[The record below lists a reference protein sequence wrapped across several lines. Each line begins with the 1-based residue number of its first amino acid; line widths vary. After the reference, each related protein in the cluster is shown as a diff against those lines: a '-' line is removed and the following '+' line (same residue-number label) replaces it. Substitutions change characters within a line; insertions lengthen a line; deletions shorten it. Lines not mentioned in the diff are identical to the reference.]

1 MRHLLTDHPASVGET
16 YMEHMAHA
24 TGFGTSLILAGIACL
39 IHGLIPVWFVSTG
52 SNTIRRLHDRMVV
65 NRTRKKA

>member
-39 IHGLIPVWFVSTG
+39 IHGLIPAWFVSTG

-65 NRTRKKA
+65 NRTRTKA